1 MWLFVGLGNPGEKYE
16 KNRHNIGFMAVEH
29 IARRHNFSSWSKKF
43 QSEISGGDIDGNKVL
58 LLKPQT
64 FMNLSGQSVQA
75 AASFYKIPL
84 ENIIVFYDELDLVP
98 AKVRVRQGGGSGGHN
113 GIKSI
118 DEHVGRDYWRVRMGI
133 GHPGDKD
140 LVSSYVLSDFTKA
153 DAIWLQDLLDA
164 VADNS
169 ALLLQGKDGLFMT
182 KIAQAVPPEKEEKKE
197 KENGI

>member
-1 MWLFVGLGNPGEKYE
+1 M
-16 KNRHNIGFMAVEH
+16 
-29 IARRHNFSSWSKKF
+29 
-43 QSEISGGDIDGNKVL
+43 
-58 LLKPQT
+58 
-64 FMNLSGQSVQA
+64 
-75 AASFYKIPL
+75 
-84 ENIIVFYDELDLVP
+84 
-98 AKVRVRQGGGSGGHN
+98 RQGGGSGGHN